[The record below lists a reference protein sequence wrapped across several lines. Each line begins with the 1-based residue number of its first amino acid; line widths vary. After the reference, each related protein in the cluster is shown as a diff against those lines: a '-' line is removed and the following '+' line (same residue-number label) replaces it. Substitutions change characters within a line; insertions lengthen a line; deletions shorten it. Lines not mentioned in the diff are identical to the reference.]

1 METIMNELFQEF
13 YELSESILVKHC
25 TKIQADE
32 LPDEETDIATIQ
44 NIKIM
49 VHEVND
55 SGVYVYLCIH
65 KNSGKSEFNYPDLL
79 ESPFGYRAR
88 DEEVFI
94 NAVHELEFKIWS
106 VNPPEVDDLES
117 IDLAHLNK
125 IMKDVV

>member
-1 METIMNELFQEF
+1 MNELFTEF
-13 YELSESILVKHC
+13 YKLSESILLKYC
-25 TKIQADE
+25 ANIQADE
-32 LPDEETDIATIQ
+32 LPDEETNIATIQ

-49 VHEVND
+49 VHDANE

-88 DEEVFI
+88 KEEIFI
-94 NAVHELEFKIWS
+94 NAVYDPEFKLWY
-106 VNPPEVDDLES
+106 VNPPEDDDLES

-125 IMKDVV
+125 IMKDVL